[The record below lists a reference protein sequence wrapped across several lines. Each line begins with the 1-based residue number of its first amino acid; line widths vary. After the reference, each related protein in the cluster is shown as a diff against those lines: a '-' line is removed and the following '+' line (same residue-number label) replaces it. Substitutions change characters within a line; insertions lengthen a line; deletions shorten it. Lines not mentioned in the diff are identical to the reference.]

1 MQLSL
6 EQVGKTV
13 GPAVHLYPQS
23 LSLAPRA
30 VTVLLGATQA
40 GKTSLMRVMAGL
52 DVASSG
58 RVVADGVDVTRV
70 PVRQRN
76 VAMV

>member
-6 EQVGKTV
+6 EHVGKTV

-23 LSLAPRA
+23 LSLAPGA

-52 DVASSG
+52 DVATTGRACRCASATWPWSTSSL
-58 RVVADGVDVTRV
+58 
-70 PVRQRN
+70 
-76 VAMV
+76 